1 MDLVVNGHNVFIIV
15 IVTFLAS
22 LILVPIVKKIA
33 IHINAMDEPNER
45 KIHKVPMPRLG
56 GLAIFLAFLLGYML
70 YGEISTQMLSIL
82 IGSFL
87 LIFVGIVDD
96 IHSVKARY
104 KLIVQIVA
112 AAIVVLYGDLS
123 FTELSVFGYN
133 IYFNDFFGALLSILF
148 IVAITNA
155 INLIDGLDGL
165 AAGISSI
172 YFLTIAIIAFILNR
186 IGGLDVII
194 SLIMLGSTLGFL
206 FHNFPPAKIFMG
218 DTGSLFLGFMISII
232 ALLGYKVTTFTSL
245 IVPIVILAIPIF
257 DTVFAIIRRLIKGQ
271 NIGVADK
278 EHFHHQLLKMKYS
291 PTKSILIIYVIDI
304 AFAAVS
310 IFYILG
316 DNQIAI
322 AIYVVLMILLLFV
335 ILKTDVLFE
344 HKKKN
349 ANVTENVL
357 INNSKSNN
365 NKKKQKKSKKGRKK
379 R

>member
-56 GLAIFLAFLLGYML
+56 GLAIFLAFLLGYIL
-70 YGEISTQMLSIL
+70 YGDVSTQMLSIL
-82 IGSFL
+82 IGGFL
-87 LIFVGIVDD
+87 LILVGIVDD
-96 IHSVKARY
+96 INPVKARY
-104 KLIVQIVA
+104 KLIAQIIA
-112 AAIVVLYGDLS
+112 ATIVVLYGELY
-123 FTELSVFGYN
+123 FTNVTLLGFN
-133 IYFNDFFGALLSILF
+133 IYFNEFWGSLTSIIF

-245 IVPIVILAIPIF
+245 IVAILILAIPIF
-257 DTVFAIIRRLIKGQ
+257 DTLFAILRRILKGQ

-291 PTKSILIIYVIDI
+291 PTKSILIIYAIDI

-310 IFYILG
+310 IFYVLG

-322 AIYVVLMILLLFV
+322 AIYVILMILLLFV
-335 ILKTDVLFE
+335 ILKTDILFE

-349 ANVTENVL
+349 EITDKVVVRLATD
-357 INNSKSNN
+357 IKH
-365 NKKKQKKSKKGRKK
+365 NKKKKNKKGRKK